1 MGVAEGAAGERGGGE
16 VGCALAGGCHC
27 GGVRFRMRAPRHL
40 VVWSCNCSICRM
52 KGNDH
57 VVVPKLDFV
66 LESPAALD
74 ELGLY
79 QFGSRQALH
88 YFCRTCGVCAF
99 YQPRSNPDGWAV
111 TYGCLDRDSLG
122 GTTHEVQH
130 FDGENW
136 EASIEGSS
144 IVGMSKVA

>member
-1 MGVAEGAAGERGGGE
+1 MEGGEGGGGGE
-16 VGCALAGGCHC
+16 GVVAKLSGGCHC
-27 GGVRFRMRAPRHL
+27 GAVRFRARGPRHL

-57 VVVPKLDFV
+57 FVIPKRDFELV
-66 LESPAALD
+66 KPATLD

-111 TYGCLDRDSLG
+111 TYGCLDSGSRRV
-122 GTTHEVQH
+122 TTHEVQH

-136 EASIEGSS
+136 EESIQGSS
-144 IVGMSKVA
+144 IVGMSKVAT